1 MWEHAS
7 TAADA
12 AGAAARQAA
21 EEDRKLLR
29 NFTQFCFHIC
39 FLYFVCIYDAFMK
52 KILKFALLVLGFRY
66 VLKLMDENVDIK
78 IQIKKLRNEL
88 ANLETED
95 LENKLKDFF
104 KKYDPKFKDQE
115 ENQEDF

>member
-1 MWEHAS
+1 QLQFH
-7 TAADA
+7 
-12 AGAAARQAA
+12 QK
-21 EEDRKLLR
+21 KL
-29 NFTQFCFHIC
+29 
-39 FLYFVCIYDAFMK
+39 FLNQVCIYDAFMK
-52 KILKFALLVLGFRY
+52 KIFKFVVVILGFRY
-66 VLKLMDENVDIK
+66 VLRLMDENVDIK

>member
-1 MWEHAS
+1 
-7 TAADA
+7 
-12 AGAAARQAA
+12 
-21 EEDRKLLR
+21 
-29 NFTQFCFHIC
+29 
-39 FLYFVCIYDAFMK
+39 MK
-52 KILKFALLVLGFRY
+52 KIFKFVILALGLKY
-66 VLKLMDENVDIK
+66 VLRLMDENVDIK

-88 ANLETED
+88 ANLETDD

>member
-1 MWEHAS
+1 
-7 TAADA
+7 
-12 AGAAARQAA
+12 
-21 EEDRKLLR
+21 
-29 NFTQFCFHIC
+29 
-39 FLYFVCIYDAFMK
+39 MK
-52 KILKFALLVLGFRY
+52 KIFKFAVLIFGFRY
-66 VLKLMDENVDIK
+66 VLRLIDENVDIK

-115 ENQEDF
+115 VNQEDF